1 MRIPG
6 IDPKKDLLLAEY
18 EINKESEQQE
28 SEVKPEKYV
37 DFKLLQYTI
46 SPKIIFL

>member
-6 IDPKKDLLLAEY
+6 VDPKKDLLLAEY
-18 EINKESEQQE
+18 EINKESDQQK

-46 SPKIIFL
+46 LPIISL